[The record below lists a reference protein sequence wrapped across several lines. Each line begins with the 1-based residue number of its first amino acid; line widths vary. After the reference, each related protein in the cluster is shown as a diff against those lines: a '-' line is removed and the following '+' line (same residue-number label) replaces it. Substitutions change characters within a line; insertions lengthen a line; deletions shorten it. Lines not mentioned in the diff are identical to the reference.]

1 MPCMRIGILTGG
13 GDCPGLNAVISS
25 VARRSWDHGH
35 DVIGFTYGW
44 RGVIEDSTIPLTRD
58 VVRGIMREGGTILRS
73 SGDNPAH
80 GGDAPERA
88 MATLRK
94 HEVDALIVVGGEG
107 TMRGALTMWRDHGLP
122 VVGVPKTIDNDLPGT
137 ELTVGFDSALA
148 IATEALDR
156 LATTAESHDRVMV
169 CELMGRTAGWLSMYA
184 GIAGGAD
191 VILLPEMDMTVE
203 EAAQIVTKRHA
214 QGRDSSLVV
223 VGEGYELRS
232 STGLFDGVALEEQL
246 DAYGFPR
253 LGGVSNH
260 VAGAIEQLTGYETR
274 VTILGHVQR
283 GGPPT
288 ARDRALASRFG
299 FLAADL
305 VHAGTFGKLVAHV
318 AGQVTAVP
326 LELTEGDARVV
337 PESELDFVRS
347 FMG

>member
-1 MPCMRIGILTGG
+1 MKIGILTGG

-35 DVIGFTYGW
+35 ELIGFKYGW
-44 RGVIEDSTIPLTRD
+44 RGVIEDDSIPLTRD

-80 GGDAPERA
+80 GGDRPERA
-88 MATLRK
+88 LATLKK
-94 HEVDALIVVGGEG
+94 HQVDALIVIGGEG
-107 TMRGALTMWRDHGLP
+107 TMKGALTMHRDHGLA

-169 CELMGRTAGWLSMYA
+169 CEVMGRTAGWLAMYA

-191 VILLPEMDMTVE
+191 VILLPEMDMSVE
-203 EAAQIVTKRHA
+203 EASEIVTRRHG
-214 QGRDSSLVV
+214 QGRDSSLIV
-223 VGEGYELRS
+223 VGEGYNLRS
-232 STGLFDGVALEEQL
+232 TTGLFDDVNVEHEL

-253 LGGVSNH
+253 LGGISNH
-260 VAGAIEQLTGYETR
+260 VAHAVEQLTGFETR

-305 VHAGTFGKLVAHV
+305 VHEGNFGQLVA
-318 AGQVTAVP
+318 QVGRDVLPVP
-326 LELTEGDARVV
+326 LEQTEGDARVI
-337 PESELDFVRS
+337 PEDVFEFVRS

>member
-1 MPCMRIGILTGG
+1 MRIGVLTGG
-13 GDCPGLNAVISS
+13 GDCPGLNAVISAI
-25 VARRSWDHGH
+25 ARRSWDHGH
-35 DVIGFTYGW
+35 ELIGFTYGW
-44 RGVIEDSTIPLTRD
+44 RGVIDDSTMPLTRD
-58 VVRGIMREGGTILRS
+58 NVRGIMREGGTILRS

-80 GGDAPERA
+80 GGDRPERA
-88 MATLRK
+88 LATLER
-94 HEVDALIVVGGEG
+94 HGVDALVVIGGEG
-107 TMRGALTMWRDHGLP
+107 TMRGALSMWRDHGLP
-122 VVGVPKTIDNDLPGT
+122 VIGVPKTIDNDLPGT

-169 CELMGRTAGWLSMYA
+169 CEVMGRTAGWLAMYA
-184 GIAGGAD
+184 GVAGGAD
-191 VILLPEMDMTVE
+191 VILLPEMDMTVDD
-203 EAAQIVTKRHA
+203 AAEVIMRRHG

-223 VGEGYELRS
+223 VGEGYQLRS
-232 STGLFDGVALEEQL
+232 STGIFDGVSVEHEL
-246 DAYGFPR
+246 DAYGYPR

-260 VAGAIEQLTGYETR
+260 VARAIEQLTSFETR

-305 VHAGTFGKLVAHV
+305 VHEGTFGKLVAHV
-318 AGQVTAVP
+318 GNEIVPVP
-326 LELTEGDARVV
+326 LELTDGDPRVI
-337 PESELDFVRS
+337 PSETFEFVRS

>member
-1 MPCMRIGILTGG
+1 MRIGILTGG

-25 VARRSWDHGH
+25 IARRSWDHGH
-35 DVIGFTYGW
+35 ELIGFTYGW
-44 RGVIEDSTIPLTRD
+44 RGVIEDTTTPLTRD
-58 VVRGIMREGGTILRS
+58 VVRGITREGGTILRS
-73 SGDNPAH
+73 SGENPAH
-80 GGDAPERA
+80 GGDRAERV
-88 MATLRK
+88 METIRK
-94 HEVDALIVVGGEG
+94 HEVDALIVIGGEG

-169 CELMGRTAGWLSMYA
+169 CEVMGRTAGWLAMYA
-184 GIAGGAD
+184 GMAGGAD
-191 VILLPEMDMTVE
+191 VILLPEMDMTVD
-203 EAAQIVTKRHA
+203 EAAAIIKRRHSH
-214 QGRDSSLVV
+214 GRDSSLVV

-232 STGLFDGVALEEQL
+232 SSGIFDGVEVEHEL
-246 DAYGFPR
+246 DAYGYPR

-260 VAGAIEQLTGYETR
+260 VARAIEKLTGYETR

-288 ARDRALASRFG
+288 ARDRALASQFG

-305 VHAGTFGKLVAHV
+305 VDRGEYGKLVAQV
-318 AGQVTAVP
+318 ANEVVAVP
-326 LELTEGDARVV
+326 LEETEGDARVIT
-337 PESELDFVRS
+337 SDTFDFIRS

>member
-1 MPCMRIGILTGG
+1 MRIGILTGG

-35 DVIGFTYGW
+35 ELLGFTYGW
-44 RGVIEDSTIPLTRD
+44 RGVIEDDVIPLTRD

-80 GGDAPERA
+80 GGDRPERA
-88 MATLRK
+88 LATLKR
-94 HEVDALIVVGGEG
+94 HDVDALVVIGGEG
-107 TMRGALTMWRDHGLP
+107 TMKGALCMHRDHGLP

-169 CELMGRTAGWLSMYA
+169 CEVMGRTAGWLAMYA

-203 EAAQIVTKRHA
+203 DAAAIITKRHG
-214 QGRDSSLVV
+214 QGRDSSLIV
-223 VGEGYELRS
+223 VGEGYNLSS
-232 STGLFDGVALEEQL
+232 STGIFDGFSIEHEL
-246 DAYGFPR
+246 DAYGYPR
-253 LGGVSNH
+253 LGGVSHH
-260 VAGAIEQLTGYETR
+260 VARAVEQITGYETR

-288 ARDRALASRFG
+288 ARDRALAARFG

-305 VHAGTFGKLVAHV
+305 VHEGNFGKITA
-318 AGQVTAVP
+318 QVGRDVIAVP
-326 LELTEGDARVV
+326 LEETEGDARVITEDV
-337 PESELDFVRS
+337 FDFVRS

>member
-1 MPCMRIGILTGG
+1 MKIGILTGG

-35 DVIGFTYGW
+35 ETIGFRYGW
-44 RGVIEDSTIPLTRD
+44 RGVIDDIVMPLGRD
-58 VVRGIMREGGTILRS
+58 EVRGIMREGGTILRS

-80 GGDAPERA
+80 GGDRPQKVLE
-88 MATLRK
+88 TLKR
-94 HEVDALIVVGGEG
+94 HEVDALVVVGGEG
-107 TMRGALTMWRDHGLP
+107 TMKGALMMHRDHGLP
-122 VVGVPKTIDNDLPGT
+122 VVGIPKTIDNDLPGT

-169 CELMGRTAGWLSMYA
+169 CEIMGRTAGWLAMYA

-191 VILLPEMDMTVE
+191 VILLPEMSLTVE
-203 EAAQIVTKRHA
+203 DAAAIIKRRHG
-214 QGRDSSLVV
+214 QGRDSSLIV
-223 VGEGYELRS
+223 VGEGYTPRS
-232 STGLFDGVALEEQL
+232 NTGIFDNLNLAYEL
-246 DAYGFPR
+246 DAYGYPR
-253 LGGVSNH
+253 LGGVSHH
-260 VAGAIEQLTGYETR
+260 VASAVEKLTGFEAR

-305 VHAGTFGKLVAHV
+305 IHEGTFGMLTA
-318 AGQVTAVP
+318 QVGRDVMAIP
-326 LELTEGDARVV
+326 LSQTEGDARTIPVSNF
-337 PESELDFVRS
+337 EFVHS

>member
-1 MPCMRIGILTGG
+1 MRIGILTGG

-35 DVIGFTYGW
+35 ELVGFTYGW
-44 RGVIEDSTIPLTRD
+44 QGVIEDKAMPLGREQI
-58 VVRGIMREGGTILRS
+58 RGIMREGGTILRS
-73 SGDNPAH
+73 SGENPAH
-80 GGDAPERA
+80 GGDRPQRVMETIR
-88 MATLRK
+88 RR
-94 HEVDALIVVGGEG
+94 EIDALVVVGGEG
-107 TMRGALTMWRDHGLP
+107 TMKGALTMHRDHGLP

-137 ELTVGFDSALA
+137 ELTVGFDSALS

-169 CELMGRTAGWLSMYA
+169 CEVMGRTAGWLAMYA

-191 VILLPEMDMTVE
+191 VILLPEMEMTVE
-203 EAAQIVTKRHA
+203 EAAAIIRKRHG
-214 QGRDSSLVV
+214 QGRDSSLIV
-223 VGEGYELRS
+223 VGEGYNLNS
-232 STGLFDGVALEEQL
+232 STGLFDDLSVDHEL
-246 DAYGFPR
+246 DAYGYPR
-253 LGGVSNH
+253 LGGVSHH
-260 VAGAIEQLTGYETR
+260 VARAIEQLIGFETR

-305 VHAGTFGKLVAHV
+305 VHEGRFGMLTAQVGRHV
-318 AGQVTAVP
+318 LPVP
-326 LELTEGDARVV
+326 LEESEGEARVIS
-337 PESELDFVRS
+337 PDWFDFIRS

>member
-1 MPCMRIGILTGG
+1 MRIGILTGG

-35 DVIGFTYGW
+35 ELVGFTYGW
-44 RGVIEDSTIPLTRD
+44 RGVIEDDVMPLTRD
-58 VVRGIMREGGTILRS
+58 VIRGIMREGGTILRS

-80 GGDAPERA
+80 GGDRPERA
-88 MATLRK
+88 LATLKK
-94 HEVDALIVVGGEG
+94 HEIDALIVIGGEG
-107 TMRGALTMWRDHGLP
+107 TMKGALTMWRDHGLP

-169 CELMGRTAGWLSMYA
+169 CEVMGRTAGWLAMYA

-203 EAAQIVTKRHA
+203 EAASIITKRHG
-214 QGRDSSLVV
+214 QGRDSSLIV
-223 VGEGYELRS
+223 VGEGYDLRS
-232 STGLFDGVALEEQL
+232 SSGLFDGVSVDHEL
-246 DAYGFPR
+246 DAYGYPR
-253 LGGVSNH
+253 LGGVSHH
-260 VAGAIEQLTGYETR
+260 VARAVEQLTGFETR

-305 VHAGTFGKLVAHV
+305 VDRGEFGKLVA
-318 AGQVTAVP
+318 QVGRDVLAVP

-337 PESELDFVRS
+337 PPDTFEFVRS

>member
-1 MPCMRIGILTGG
+1 MRIGILTGG

-35 DVIGFTYGW
+35 EMVGFTYGW
-44 RGVIEDSTIPLTRD
+44 RGVIEDDVIPLTRD
-58 VVRGIMREGGTILRS
+58 NVRGIMREGGTILRS

-80 GGDAPERA
+80 GGDRPERV
-88 MATLRK
+88 MATIAK
-94 HEVDALIVVGGEG
+94 HEIDALVVVGGEG
-107 TMRGALTMWRDHGLP
+107 TMKGALHMHREHGLP
-122 VVGVPKTIDNDLPGT
+122 VIGVPKTIDNDLPGT

-169 CELMGRTAGWLSMYA
+169 CEVMGRTAGWLAMYA

-191 VILLPEMDMTVE
+191 VILLPEMAMTVE
-203 EAAQIVTKRHA
+203 DAADIVRKRHG
-214 QGRDSSLVV
+214 QGRDSSLIV
-223 VGEGYELRS
+223 VGEGYEPIS
-232 STGLFDGVALEEQL
+232 SGGIFDDVTIDQPL
-246 DAYGFPR
+246 DAYGYPR
-253 LGGVSNH
+253 LGGVSH
-260 VAGAIEQLTGYETR
+260 YVADAIEKITGFETR

-305 VHAGTFGKLVAHV
+305 VNDGRFGLLTAQV
-318 AGQVTAVP
+318 GRDVTAVP
-326 LELTEGDARVV
+326 LEQTEGEARVI
-337 PESELDFVRS
+337 PHDWFPFVQS

>member
-1 MPCMRIGILTGG
+1 MKIGILTGG

-35 DVIGFTYGW
+35 EMVGFTYGW
-44 RGVIEDSTIPLTRD
+44 RGVIEDDVVPLGRD
-58 VVRGIMREGGTILRS
+58 EVRGIMREGGTILRS

-80 GGDAPERA
+80 GGDRPERV
-88 MATLRK
+88 MATIER
-94 HEVDALIVVGGEG
+94 HGIDALVVVGGEG
-107 TMRGALTMWRDHGLP
+107 TMKGALHMHREHGLP
-122 VVGVPKTIDNDLPGT
+122 VIGVPKTIDNDLPGT
-137 ELTVGFDSALA
+137 ELTVGFDSALS

-169 CELMGRTAGWLSMYA
+169 CEVMGRTAGWLAMYA

-203 EAAQIVTKRHA
+203 DASDIIRRRHG
-214 QGRDSSLVV
+214 QGRDSSLIV

-232 STGLFDGVALEEQL
+232 SGGLFDDVSVEHEL
-246 DAYGFPR
+246 DAYGYPR
-253 LGGVSNH
+253 LGGVSHH
-260 VAGAIEQLTGYETR
+260 VARAVERITGFETR

-305 VHAGTFGKLVAHV
+305 VNDGRFGLLTA
-318 AGQVTAVP
+318 QVGRDVIPIP
-326 LELTEGDARVV
+326 LEQTEGDARVI
-337 PESELDFVRS
+337 PPDWFPFVRS

>member
-1 MPCMRIGILTGG
+1 MRIGILTGG

-35 DVIGFTYGW
+35 ELLGFTYGW
-44 RGVIEDSTIPLTRD
+44 RGVIEDDVRPLGRD
-58 VVRGIMREGGTILRS
+58 DVRGIMREGGTILRS

-80 GGDAPERA
+80 GGDRPQRA
-88 MATLRK
+88 METIRK
-94 HEVDALIVVGGEG
+94 HDVDALIVIGGEG
-107 TMRGALTMWRDHGLP
+107 TMKGALTMWRDHGLP

-169 CELMGRTAGWLSMYA
+169 CEVMGRTAGWLAMYA

-203 EAAQIVTKRHA
+203 QAAEIVRKRHG
-214 QGRDSSLVV
+214 QGRDSSLIV

-232 STGLFDGVALEEQL
+232 STGIFDDHAVEHEL
-246 DAYGFPR
+246 DAYGYPR
-253 LGGVSNH
+253 LGGVSHH
-260 VAGAIEQLTGYETR
+260 VARAVEQLTGFETR

-305 VHAGTFGKLVAHV
+305 VHNGEYGKLVA
-318 AGQVTAVP
+318 QVGRDVMAVP
-326 LELTEGDARVV
+326 LEKTEGDARVV
-337 PESELDFVRS
+337 PEDVFEFVRS

>member
-1 MPCMRIGILTGG
+1 MRIGILTGG

-35 DVIGFTYGW
+35 ELVGFKYGW
-44 RGVIEDSTIPLTRD
+44 RGVIEDDSIPLTRD

-80 GGDAPERA
+80 GGDRPERA
-88 MATLRK
+88 MATLKR
-94 HEVDALIVVGGEG
+94 HDIDALIVVGGEG
-107 TMRGALTMWRDHGLP
+107 TMKGALTMWRDHGLK

-169 CELMGRTAGWLSMYA
+169 CEVMGRTAGWLAMYA

-203 EAAQIVTKRHA
+203 EASAIITKRHG
-214 QGRDSSLVV
+214 QGRDSSLIV
-223 VGEGYELRS
+223 VGEGYDLRS
-232 STGLFDGVALEEQL
+232 STGLFDDVNVEHEL

-260 VAGAIEQLTGYETR
+260 VAHAVEQITGFETR

-288 ARDRALASRFG
+288 ARDRALAARFG

-305 VHAGTFGKLVAHV
+305 VHNGEGGKLVA
-318 AGQVTAVP
+318 QVGRDVMAVP
-326 LELTEGDARVV
+326 LELTDGDARVV
-337 PESELDFVRS
+337 PEDVFEFVRS

>member
-1 MPCMRIGILTGG
+1 MLDMKIGILTGG

-35 DVIGFTYGW
+35 ELLGFRYGW
-44 RGVIEDSTIPLTRD
+44 RGVIEDETMALGRD
-58 VVRGIMREGGTILRS
+58 QIRGIMREGGTILRS
-73 SGDNPAH
+73 SGENPAH
-80 GGDAPERA
+80 GGERA
-88 MATLRK
+88 DQVMATLRR
-94 HEVDALIVVGGEG
+94 HDVDALIVIGGEG
-107 TMRGALTMWRDHGLP
+107 TMKGALTMWRDYGLP

-169 CELMGRTAGWLSMYA
+169 CELMGRTAGWLAMYA

-203 EAAQIVTKRHA
+203 DAAQIIRRRHG
-214 QGRDSSLVV
+214 QGRDSSLIV

-232 STGLFDGVALEEQL
+232 STGLFDDVEIELEL
-246 DAYGFPR
+246 DPYGFPR

-260 VAGAIEQLTGYETR
+260 VAHAIGQLTGFETR

-288 ARDRALASRFG
+288 ARDRALAARFG

-305 VHAGTFGKLVAHV
+305 VHAGDFGKLVA
-318 AGQVTAVP
+318 QVGRDVLAVP
-326 LELTEGDARVV
+326 LEQTEGDARVV
-337 PESELDFVRS
+337 PPEVFDFVRS

>member
-1 MPCMRIGILTGG
+1 MRIGILTGG

-35 DVIGFTYGW
+35 EMVGFTYGW
-44 RGVIEDSTIPLTRD
+44 RGLIEDEMIELGRD
-58 VVRGIMREGGTILRS
+58 QVRGIMREGGTILRS

-80 GGDAPERA
+80 GGDRPQRVLDTIAR
-88 MATLRK
+88 RNI
-94 HEVDALIVVGGEG
+94 DALVVVGGEG
-107 TMRGALTMWRDHGLP
+107 TMKGALEMWRDHGLP

-169 CELMGRTAGWLSMYA
+169 CEVMGRTAGWLAMYA

-203 EAAQIVTKRHA
+203 QASAIISKRHG
-214 QGRDSSLVV
+214 QGRDSSLIV
-223 VGEGYELRS
+223 VGEGYNLRS
-232 STGLFDGVALEEQL
+232 STGLFDSTTVEHEL
-246 DAYGFPR
+246 DAYGYPR
-253 LGGVSNH
+253 LGGVSHH
-260 VAGAIEQLTGYETR
+260 VARAVEQITGFETR

-305 VHAGTFGKLVAHV
+305 IHEGTFGM
-318 AGQVTAVP
+318 VTAQVGRDVVPVP
-326 LELTEGDARVV
+326 LEQTEGAARVIT
-337 PESELDFVRS
+337 PDWFDFVTS

>member
-1 MPCMRIGILTGG
+1 MRIGILTGG

-35 DVIGFTYGW
+35 ELLGFTYGW
-44 RGVIEDSTIPLTRD
+44 RGVIEDDTMPLTRD

-73 SGDNPAH
+73 SGENPVYGEGRPEKVLETIKRH
-80 GGDAPERA
+80 G
-88 MATLRK
+88 
-94 HEVDALIVVGGEG
+94 VDALVVIGGEG
-107 TMRGALTMWRDHGLP
+107 TMRGALSMWRDYGLP

-169 CELMGRTAGWLSMYA
+169 CELMGRTAGWLAMYA

-191 VILLPEMDMTVE
+191 VILLPEMSMPVE
-203 EAAQIVTKRHA
+203 EAADIITRRHG
-214 QGRDSSLVV
+214 QGRDHSLIV
-223 VGEGYELRS
+223 VGEGYEPT
-232 STGLFDGVALEEQL
+232 STTGRFDGVAVDHEL
-246 DAYGFPR
+246 DAYGYPR
-253 LGGVSNH
+253 LGGVSHH
-260 VAGAIEQLTGYETR
+260 VAKAIEDLTGFETR

-283 GGPPT
+283 GGAPT
-288 ARDRALASRFG
+288 ARDRALAARFG

-305 VHAGTFGKLVAHV
+305 IHAGDFGKLVAQV
-318 AGQVTAVP
+318 GRDVTAVP
-326 LELTEGDARVV
+326 LELTEGDPRVV
-337 PESELDFVRS
+337 PEDVFDFVRA

>member
-1 MPCMRIGILTGG
+1 
-13 GDCPGLNAVISS
+13 
-25 VARRSWDHGH
+25 
-35 DVIGFTYGW
+35 
-44 RGVIEDSTIPLTRD
+44 
-58 VVRGIMREGGTILRS
+58 
-73 SGDNPAH
+73 
-80 GGDAPERA
+80 
-88 MATLRK
+88 MATLKR
-94 HEVDALIVVGGEG
+94 HDIDALIVVGGEG
-107 TMRGALTMWRDHGLP
+107 TMKGALTMWRDHGLK

-169 CELMGRTAGWLSMYA
+169 CEVMGRTAGWLAMYA

-203 EAAQIVTKRHA
+203 EASAIITKRHG
-214 QGRDSSLVV
+214 QGRDSSLIV
-223 VGEGYELRS
+223 VGEGYDLRS
-232 STGLFDGVALEEQL
+232 STGIFDGFELEHEL

-260 VAGAIEQLTGYETR
+260 VAHAVEQITGFETR

-288 ARDRALASRFG
+288 ARDRALAARFG

-305 VHAGTFGKLVAHV
+305 VHNGEGGKLVA
-318 AGQVTAVP
+318 QVGRDVMAVP
-326 LELTEGDARVV
+326 LELTDGDARVV
-337 PESELDFVRS
+337 PEDVFEFVRS

>member
-1 MPCMRIGILTGG
+1 M
-13 GDCPGLNAVISS
+13 
-25 VARRSWDHGH
+25 
-35 DVIGFTYGW
+35 
-44 RGVIEDSTIPLTRD
+44 
-58 VVRGIMREGGTILRS
+58 
-73 SGDNPAH
+73 
-80 GGDAPERA
+80 
-88 MATLRK
+88 K
-94 HEVDALIVVGGEG
+94 
-107 TMRGALTMWRDHGLP
+107 GALQMWRDHGLP

-169 CELMGRTAGWLSMYA
+169 CEVMGRTAGWLAMYA

-191 VILLPEMDMTVE
+191 VIMLPEMAMTVE
-203 EAAQIVTKRHA
+203 EASAIITKRHG
-214 QGRDSSLVV
+214 QGRDSSLIV

-232 STGLFDGVALEEQL
+232 STGLFDDMSVEHEL
-246 DAYGFPR
+246 DAYGYPR
-253 LGGVSNH
+253 LGGVSHH
-260 VAGAIEQLTGYETR
+260 VARAVEQVTGFETR

-305 VHAGTFGKLVAHV
+305 VNDGTYGM
-318 AGQVTAVP
+318 VTAQVGRDVVPIP
-326 LELTEGDARVV
+326 LEQTEGDARVIT
-337 PESELDFVRS
+337 PELFDFVRS

>member
-1 MPCMRIGILTGG
+1 MKIGILTGG

-35 DVIGFTYGW
+35 ELIGFKYGW
-44 RGVIEDSTIPLTRD
+44 RGVIEDDAVPLTRD

-73 SGDNPAH
+73 SGENPAH
-80 GGDAPERA
+80 GGDRPERS
-88 MATLRK
+88 MATLKK
-94 HEVDALIVVGGEG
+94 HGVDALIVIGGEG
-107 TMRGALTMWRDHGLP
+107 TMKGALTMHREYGLA

-169 CELMGRTAGWLSMYA
+169 CEVMGRTAGWLAMYA

-191 VILLPEMDMTVE
+191 VILLPEMEMSVE
-203 EAAQIVTKRHA
+203 EASAIIAKRHA

-223 VGEGYELRS
+223 VGEGYNLS
-232 STGLFDGVALEEQL
+232 SSSGLFDDHTIEHEL
-246 DAYGFPR
+246 DAYGYPR
-253 LGGVSNH
+253 LGGVSHH
-260 VAGAIEQLTGYETR
+260 VARAVEKLTGFETR

-288 ARDRALASRFG
+288 ARDRALAARFG

-305 VHAGTFGKLVAHV
+305 VHEGNFGQLVA
-318 AGQVTAVP
+318 QVGRDVLPVP
-326 LELTEGDARVV
+326 LEQTEGDARVI
-337 PESELDFVRS
+337 PEDVFEFVRS

>member
-1 MPCMRIGILTGG
+1 
-13 GDCPGLNAVISS
+13 
-25 VARRSWDHGH
+25 
-35 DVIGFTYGW
+35 
-44 RGVIEDSTIPLTRD
+44 
-58 VVRGIMREGGTILRS
+58 
-73 SGDNPAH
+73 
-80 GGDAPERA
+80 
-88 MATLRK
+88 
-94 HEVDALIVVGGEG
+94 
-107 TMRGALTMWRDHGLP
+107 MRGALTMWRDHGLP

-169 CELMGRTAGWLSMYA
+169 CEVMGRTAGWLAMNA

-191 VILLPEMDMTVE
+191 VILLPEMDMTVD
-203 EAAQIVTKRHA
+203 AAAEVIKRRHS
-214 QGRDSSLVV
+214 QGRDSSLIV

-232 STGLFDGVALEEQL
+232 SSGIFDGVEVEHEL
-246 DAYGFPR
+246 DAYGYPR

-260 VAGAIEQLTGYETR
+260 VARAIEQLTGYETR

-288 ARDRALASRFG
+288 ARDRALASQFG

-305 VHAGTFGKLVAHV
+305 VHTGDYGKLVAHV
-318 AGQVTAVP
+318 GSNVVAVP
-326 LELTEGDARVV
+326 LEETEGDARVI
-337 PESELDFVRS
+337 PETEFDFIRS